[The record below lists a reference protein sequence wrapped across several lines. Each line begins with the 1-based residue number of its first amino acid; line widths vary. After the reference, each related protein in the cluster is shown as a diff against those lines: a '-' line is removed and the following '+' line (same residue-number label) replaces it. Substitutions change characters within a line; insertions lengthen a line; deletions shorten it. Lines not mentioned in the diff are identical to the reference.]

1 MQHAQLIGGIRRVSE
16 ALETSA
22 LREAL
27 NPRDELPADVL
38 LDALRR
44 YAIEAA
50 GFTSTEETVADL
62 LGLSELENTSVW
74 ARLLADDRARE
85 HFYDRVGFVTHH
97 LPRFV
102 ELLEESRQAP
112 DDRLSICVTVV
123 GDGHHGLSTSR
134 VVTVINSLAHLHA
147 AVRAIHGLVEAELSL
162 VSMDAGEDT
171 QLWFDGELEGL
182 MHLKDL
188 LIKAF
193 RWLALYREEELEQR
207 LERARD
213 SLPTIAYIRELAADG
228 TLDPDEAMQLEH
240 DLLLALLAFFD
251 AGAII
256 PEMERDHQQPP
267 REIVTPPPP
276 AAQKIAMQNVAAE
289 IEELPESP
297 NYDQSIPP
305 RPGSEA
311 ELEMETMRPK
321 ELPEGHPDAE
331 PLPPPTRA
339 YGEEEGPMVVAEPL
353 DDAEMV
359 EIEELE
365 LVDDEEFTDFTEEP

>member
-1 MQHAQLIGGIRRVSE
+1 MQHAQLIGGIRRVTE
-16 ALETSA
+16 ALEASA

-27 NPRDELPADVL
+27 NPREGLPADVL

-50 GFTSTEETVADL
+50 RFTSTEQTVADL

-74 ARLLADDRARE
+74 ARLLADDHARE
-85 HFYDRVGFVTHH
+85 HFFDRVGFVTHH

-102 ELLEESRQAP
+102 ELLEESGQAH

-123 GDGHHGLSTSR
+123 GDGQHGMLTSR
-134 VVTVINSLAHLHA
+134 VITVVNSLASLHGT
-147 AVRAIHGLVEAELSL
+147 VRAIHGLAPTELSL

-171 QLWFDGELEGL
+171 QLWFDGDLEGL
-182 MHLKDL
+182 MHLKGL

-193 RWLALYREEELEQR
+193 RWLALYREEELEER

-213 SLPTIAYIRELAADG
+213 NLPTIAYIRELAADG
-228 TLDPDEAMQLEH
+228 TLDQDEATGLEH

-276 AAQKIAMQNVAAE
+276 AAQPKAMQEVTAE
-289 IEELPESP
+289 IEDLPDYATSFAESE
-297 NYDQSIPP
+297 PP

-311 ELEMETMRPK
+311 ELELETLRPK
-321 ELPEGHPDAE
+321 ELPPDHPDAAPPGTRRFGE
-331 PLPPPTRA
+331 DDGPL
-339 YGEEEGPMVVAEPL
+339 VVAEPL

-359 EIEELE
+359 ELEELE
-365 LVDDEEFTDFTEEP
+365 LIDEEEFTDFTEES

>member
-1 MQHAQLIGGIRRVSE
+1 MQHAQLIGGIRRVTE
-16 ALETSA
+16 ALEASA

-27 NPRDELPADVL
+27 HPREGLPADVL

-50 GFTSTEETVADL
+50 RFTSTEETVADL

-74 ARLLADDRARE
+74 ARLLADEHARE

-102 ELLEESRQAP
+102 ELLEESGQAH

-123 GDGHHGLSTSR
+123 GDGQHGLLTSR
-134 VVTVINSLAHLHA
+134 VITVVNSLASLHGT
-147 AVRAIHGLVEAELSL
+147 VRAIHGLPPTELSL

-171 QLWFDGELEGL
+171 QLWFDGDLEGL
-182 MHLKDL
+182 MHLKGL

-193 RWLALYREEELEQR
+193 RWLALYREEELEER

-213 SLPTIAYIRELAADG
+213 NLPTIAYIRELAADG
-228 TLDPDEAMQLEH
+228 TLDHDEATQFEH

-276 AAQKIAMQNVAAE
+276 AAQPKAMQDVTAE
-289 IEELPESP
+289 IEELPDYEPAPTESV
-297 NYDQSIPP
+297 PP
-305 RPGSEA
+305 QPGSEA
-311 ELEMETMRPK
+311 ELELETLRPK
-321 ELPEGHPDAE
+321 ELPADHPDAA
-331 PLPPPTRA
+331 PPPGTHR
-339 YGEEEGPMVVAEPL
+339 YGTDDGPLVVAEPL

-359 EIEELE
+359 ELEELE
-365 LVDDEEFTDFTEEP
+365 LVDEEEFTDFTEEP